1 MTAPDAA
8 ATERDYNAAQGAAK
22 PRPQALRAKEGVLFT
37 EIDRYLARE
46 LARPFL
52 FYVVVLTGL
61 VWLSQSLRVVDTVV
75 NNAQSAPVFL
85 EFTALLLPRA
95 MALVL
100 PLAAFMATL
109 QTVNR
114 LFSES
119 EIVAMLAGGLSAAA
133 LARPVLLFGALV
145 MAAMALVTWLGAP
158 LAEQR
163 LRDRVAQ
170 VRGDIVSGLLFEGQ
184 FLNPASGLTVYVRQ
198 TGAADGG
205 MRGVMVHDRRDP
217 AAELTYSAR
226 EAILRRT
233 EEGPRL
239 VMADGAAQR
248 RDMASGAVTLLRFDS
263 LVFDLSQFMQEETDR
278 ERKPSERFLTELL
291 WADPAEVGGA
301 LGRFR
306 AEGHEQLSGPLYAL
320 TLPLVALAT
329 IVGAGFTRRGY
340 LARVGLALALGA
352 ALRVSGLAAKAI
364 VVTAPAAWPLLYIP
378 PLLGAA
384 AAMAYL
390 SRGGWGARRRTGGA
404 ATAAAGGRA

>member
-8 ATERDYNAAQGAAK
+8 TAERHYNAAQGAAK
-22 PRPQALRAKEGVLFT
+22 PRPQALRAKEGVLLT

-52 FYVVVLTGL
+52 FYVVVLTGV

-119 EIVAMLAGGLSAAA
+119 EIVAMLASGLSAAA

-278 ERKPSERFLTELL
+278 ERKPSERFLTELV
-291 WADPAEVGGA
+291 WADPAVVGGA

-364 VVTAPAAWPLLYIP
+364 VVTAPAAWPLLYVP

-390 SRGGWGARRRTGGA
+390 ARGGWGARRRAGGA
-404 ATAAAGGRA
+404 PMAAAGGRA

>member
-8 ATERDYNAAQGAAK
+8 ATERHYNAEQGAAK
-22 PRPQALRAKEGVLFT
+22 PRPQALRAKEGVLLT

-52 FYVVVLTGL
+52 FYVVVLTGV

-119 EIVAMLAGGLSAAA
+119 EVVAMLASGLSAAA

-145 MAAMALVTWLGAP
+145 MAAMALVAWLGAP

-184 FLNPASGLTVYVRQ
+184 FLNPASGLTVYVRE

-205 MRGVMVHDRRDP
+205 MRGVMVHDRRNPD
-217 AAELTYSAR
+217 AELTYSAR

-233 EEGPRL
+233 EDGPRL

-248 RDMASGAVTLLRFDS
+248 RDTASGAVTLLRFES
-263 LVFDLSQFMQEETDR
+263 LVFDLSQFMQDETDR
-278 ERKPSERFLTELL
+278 ERKPSERFLTELI
-291 WADPAEVGGA
+291 WADPAVVGGA

-329 IVGAGFTRRGY
+329 IVGAGFSRRGY

-352 ALRVSGLAAKAI
+352 ALRVCGLAAKAI
-364 VVTAPAAWPLLYIP
+364 VATAPAAWPLLYLP
-378 PLLGAA
+378 PTLGAA
-384 AAMAYL
+384 AAMAFL
-390 SRGGWGARRRTGGA
+390 ARGGWGAWRRGA
-404 ATAAAGGRA
+404 RAGIAAAEGRA

>member
-1 MTAPDAA
+1 M
-8 ATERDYNAAQGAAK
+8 
-22 PRPQALRAKEGVLFT
+22 RPSRGRTRVARRESVLFT

-52 FYVVVLTGL
+52 FYIVVLTGV

-119 EIVAMLAGGLSAAA
+119 EIVAMLASGLSAAA
-133 LARPVLLFGALV
+133 LARPVLLFGAAV

-163 LRDRVAQ
+163 LRDRVAE

-184 FLNPASGLTVYVRQ
+184 FLNPASGLTVYLRE

-248 RDMASGAVTLLRFDS
+248 RDTATGAVTLLRFDS
-263 LVFDLSQFMQEETDR
+263 LVFDLSQFMREEPDR
-278 ERKPSERFLTELL
+278 ERKPSERFLTELI
-291 WADPAEVGGA
+291 WADPAALGGA

-329 IVGAGFTRRGY
+329 IVGAGFSRRGY

-352 ALRVSGLAAKAI
+352 GLRVSGLAAKAI
-364 VVTAPAAWPLLYIP
+364 VVTAPAAWPLLYLP

-384 AAMAYL
+384 AALAFL
-390 SRGGWGARRRTGGA
+390 ARGGQGARRRGGPAAAA
-404 ATAAAGGRA
+404 ATAPAEGRA